1 MAQTWRVTGY
11 RSSSGRAAS
20 GRPPLDSA
28 AAERLALFYVGRYAT
43 TRARL
48 RDYLHRKLRERGA
61 GAPPPDVDAIVSRMA
76 ALGYV
81 DDASFAAARA
91 AGLQRRGY
99 GARRIGQ
106 ALRGAGIDEEDAAAA
121 QDGISEGGWDAAIAF
136 ARRRRIGPFAA
147 APADPDQRRRALGA
161 LMRAGH
167 SLADARRIVS
177 APPGT
182 IPERD
187 G

>member
-11 RSSSGRAAS
+11 RSTSGRGGGAK
-20 GRPPLDSA
+20 PPLDSA

-43 TRARL
+43 TRAKL
-48 RDYLHRKLRERGA
+48 RAYLGRKLQERGA
-61 GAPPPDVDAIVSRMA
+61 GTPPPDLDAVVARIA
-76 ALGYV
+76 DLGYV
-81 DDASFAAARA
+81 DDASFAVRRA

-99 GARRIGQ
+99 GARRIAQ
-106 ALRGAGIDEEDAAAA
+106 ALRGAGIADDDAAAA
-121 QDGISEGGWDAAIAF
+121 QDEIADGGWDAAIAF
-136 ARRRRIGPFAA
+136 ARRKRIGPFATR
-147 APADPDQRRRALGA
+147 PADPDQRRKALGA

-167 SLADARRIVS
+167 SMADARRIVG
-177 APPGT
+177 AEPGI